1 MRIISLRE
9 LSENKFDGEEREV
22 QYYVILYLLK
32 EQLVGIFQRNSIDI
46 VILDL
51 QTPEPASHLR
61 YYESNGNKKP

>member
-22 QYYVILYLLK
+22 QYYIILYLLK
-32 EQLVGIFQRNSIDI
+32 KQLVGIFQRNSIDI
-46 VILDL
+46 VIFYL